1 MAAEGLDPWRKRSG
15 PGAHQRRR
23 ASWAWAPE
31 VGGRPVGGSGHLQSE
46 ETHLVSEGPLL
57 EARAAA
63 PLPAR
68 AGQGQAGVQ
77 PLSTQPPS
85 PATRPTAPMPSTPD
99 AAFLLGRWP
108 TPGRPALPICPPY
121 GSLCKLPEAQVS
133 HQEPSASGGA
143 GRGEKDEGARKPP
156 RTGPQLGRLG
166 VPLTEVRRKG
176 GSRLGEAGGW
186 VCY

>member
-1 MAAEGLDPWRKRSG
+1 M
-15 PGAHQRRR
+15 
-23 ASWAWAPE
+23 
-31 VGGRPVGGSGHLQSE
+31 GGSGHLQSE
-46 ETHLVSEGPLL
+46 ETHLVSERPLL

-77 PLSTQPPS
+77 PPSAQPPS
-85 PATRPTAPMPSTPD
+85 LATRPTAPTPSTPD

-108 TPGRPALPICPPY
+108 TPGHPALPICPPY

-143 GRGEKDEGARKPP
+143 GRGEKDKGARKSP

-166 VPLTEVRRKG
+166 VPVTEVRRKG
-176 GSRLGEAGGW
+176 GSRLGEAGCW
-186 VCY
+186 VCS